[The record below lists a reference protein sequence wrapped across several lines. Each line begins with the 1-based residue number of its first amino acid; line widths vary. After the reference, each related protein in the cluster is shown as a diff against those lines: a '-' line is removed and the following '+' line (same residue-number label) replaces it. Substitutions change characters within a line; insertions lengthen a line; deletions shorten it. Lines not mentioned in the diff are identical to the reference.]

1 MVFVFRA
8 ILIAAIV
15 FTGVMSVQA
24 QGVTPELALSFK
36 PIQSLVEY
44 DIPAKEEIPQC
55 KIEVIKGP
63 GGSGWVVYAPN
74 GLTLRRF
81 MDTNND
87 NTVDQWSY
95 YRTGIEV
102 YRDNDTNFNKKV
114 DQSRWLNTG
123 GTRWGVDTNEDGKI
137 DSWKQISVEEVA
149 ELVFHAYVQRDAA
162 LMETLMINEADLK
175 ALGFQT
181 AIAEQIRE
189 SVANVSGQ
197 MQKEL
202 AGKGPI
208 GSDTKWIRF
217 DAASPGVIP
226 ADAGKARSDLSVYEN
241 ARALIE
247 NKGSVDLLQIG
258 ELVRVGDAWKL
269 TQLPRAVGRDS
280 GPIEFGGILLQP
292 ESQASPGEMVA
303 PVASS
308 EESRKLLDQLQ
319 KLDENSPSLA
329 AGADALGR
337 YNKQRADL
345 LQQLVAIAKTEE
357 EREVWIKQLVDGIAA
372 AIQTGA
378 YPDGLPRLEQ
388 MEASVRK
395 DDPKSELYAYVM
407 YRRMSA
413 EYSRKA
419 MTTPSEKQGE
429 VQSWWVESLESFVKN
444 FPKSPEA
451 PEAAFQIASSL
462 EISGKTEEA
471 KKWYSSIARTYSST
485 LYAQKA
491 QGCLRR
497 MDIEGKVLE
506 LKGKTLDG
514 RSLDLSAYRGKVV
527 LVAYWATW
535 CEPCLAELPQLQA
548 LSQQYRA
555 QGFEIVGVN
564 LDLSD
569 NDLDKFVR
577 DRKMIWPHI
586 REDGGLDSPPA
597 VELGIL
603 MPPAMFLLD
612 KQGKVISSHA
622 TIEVLKDQIPKYLK

>member
-55 KIEVIKGP
+55 KIEVIKGS

-208 GSDTKWIRF
+208 GPDTKWIRF

-319 KLDENSPSLA
+319 KLDENSPSLS

-429 VQSWWVESLESFVKN
+429 VQTWWVESLESFVKN

-471 KKWYSSIARTYSST
+471 KKWYSSIASTYSST

-577 DRKMIWPHI
+577 DRKMTWPHI

>member
-1 MVFVFRA
+1 MVLVFRSVFVVTIITA
-8 ILIAAIV
+8 GISAV
-15 FTGVMSVQA
+15 HA

-44 DIPAKEEIPQC
+44 DIPTKEEIPQC
-55 KIEVIKGP
+55 KVEVIKGP

-102 YRDNDTNFNKKV
+102 YRDSDSDFNKKV

-123 GTRWGVDTNEDGKI
+123 GTRWGIDTNEDGKV
-137 DSWKQISVEEVA
+137 DRWKQISVEEVA
-149 ELVFHAYVQRDAA
+149 ELVFHAFVQRDAA
-162 LMETLMINEADLK
+162 LMETLMINETDLK
-175 ALGFQT
+175 TLGFQT
-181 AIAEQIRE
+181 AIADQIRE
-189 SVANVSGQ
+189 SVSDVSSK

-202 AGKGPI
+202 AGKGPL
-208 GSDTKWIRF
+208 GPDSKWIRF

-226 ADAGKARSDLSVYEN
+226 ADAGKARNDLHVYEN

-292 ESQASPGEMVA
+292 ESQSTPGEMVA

-319 KLDENSPSLA
+319 KLDENSPSLS
-329 AGADALGR
+329 AGAETLGR

-345 LQQLVAIAKTEE
+345 LQQLVALAKTSD

-378 YPDGLPRLEQ
+378 YPDGLQRLEQ
-388 MEASVRK
+388 MEASIRK
-395 DDPKSELYAYVM
+395 DDPKSELYAYVL

-419 MTTPSEKQGE
+419 MTTPSEEQGE
-429 VQSWWVESLESFVKN
+429 VQTWWIESLESFVKD

-471 KKWYSSIARTYSST
+471 KKWYTSISSTYAST

-491 QGCLRR
+491 QGCLKR
-497 MDIEGKVLE
+497 MDIEGQVFE

-527 LVAYWATW
+527 LVAFWATW
-535 CEPCLAELPQLQA
+535 CQPCLEEVPQLQE

-555 QGFEIVGVN
+555 KGFEIVGVN
-564 LDLSD
+564 LDLSID
-569 NDLDKFVR
+569 GLDKFVR
-577 DRKMIWPHI
+577 DRKMTWPHI
-586 REDGGLDSPPA
+586 REEGGLDSPPA

-612 KQGKVISSHA
+612 KQGKVISSNA